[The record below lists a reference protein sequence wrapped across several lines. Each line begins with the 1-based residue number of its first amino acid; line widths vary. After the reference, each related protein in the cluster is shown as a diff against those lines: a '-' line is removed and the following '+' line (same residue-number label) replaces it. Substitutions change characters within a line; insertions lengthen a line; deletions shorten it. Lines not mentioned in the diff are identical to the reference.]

1 MKIIALQGINR
12 GNTVYQKV
20 AITTTAI
27 ANYFTLT
34 CNVRSQ
40 LVATVVTG
48 RTQVQSLSP
57 VPDQYS
63 LYCAQALL

>member
-1 MKIIALQGINR
+1 MKIIAPQGINR

-20 AITTTAI
+20 AITTTTI

-34 CNVRSQ
+34 SNVRSQ

-48 RTQVQSLSP
+48 RTQVQSMSP
-57 VPDQYS
+57 VPYQYS